1 MGSTSKLKNRI
12 ACFRDNLSEHI
23 PQMLVTLILVALLLA
38 FLWQRIVISV
48 NSGEAGVLYKRFY
61 GGTVV
66 DKVYGEGIH
75 LIFPWDSM
83 TVYNVRYQTLQ
94 HNVDA
99 ITKQGLTIHLD
110 VVIRYRP
117 EYQVLGVLHQAV
129 GTDYANTIVKPEVEA
144 ALRAVV
150 GNYDADDV
158 YSNKNAAIQTIVN
171 QSLRQ
176 VSRRFVQIDSV
187 MITKVTL
194 PEKIQKAILQ
204 KMEQEQMDLAYD
216 YKVDIEKKEAFR
228 KKIEAEGIKV
238 YNETINATLNENI
251 LRYVGI
257 AATKD
262 LSTSPNSKIIVI
274 GGGKTGL
281 PVLLDTGK

>member
-1 MGSTSKLKNRI
+1 MGITSKLKKRI
-12 ACFRDNLSEHI
+12 NCFIDNIHEHI
-23 PQMLVTLILVALLLA
+23 PQMLVTLILIALLLA

-61 GGTVV
+61 GGTIV

-194 PEKIQKAILQ
+194 PETIQKAILQ

-238 YNETINATLNENI
+238 YNETITATLNENI
-251 LRYVGI
+251 LRYEGI
-257 AATKD
+257 AATKE